1 MLFYTPAFLVFSLA
15 LLGCLALIHR
25 SQPRKL
31 LLLVASYVFYMWWNP
46 AFVLLIV
53 LSTAIDFTVG
63 RRMAAERDPLRR
75 KTLLLASV
83 VSNLGLLG
91 YFKYAGFLSDSLL
104 GVMRMLGFEPGWTSL
119 HVTLPV
125 GISFYTFQTMS
136 YTIDVYRERIPASR
150 SPLDFALFVAFFPQ
164 LVAGPIVRA
173 ADFMPQLER
182 PVRLHFDQATA
193 FLFLKGLVK
202 KVIFADNVAVFAD
215 AIFASPGDWP
225 SAIVWLA
232 TLCFAVQI
240 YCDFSGYSDM
250 AIAIARFLGFEI
262 PINFDHP
269 YLARNPSDFW
279 RRWHISLSSWLRDYL
294 YVSLGGNRAGRL
306 RTYRNLML
314 TMLLGGLWHGASWN
328 FVLWGFLHGALLVA
342 HRRFREL
349 WSGRAT
355 PPAERGLP
363 LWISIAAMQYC
374 VLLTWIPFRV
384 RDEGRMLDA
393 MRKFVWVDFDLSLSS
408 IGLGSLSLFSTA
420 LLLAVFAALHL
431 FSRRVGGLDRWAG
444 GLPVPA
450 AMALAAAAGA
460 ACFWLWPLTEA
471 PFIYFQ
477 F

>member
-1 MLFYTPAFLVFSLA
+1 
-15 LLGCLALIHR
+15 
-25 SQPRKL
+25 
-31 LLLVASYVFYMWWNP
+31 
-46 AFVLLIV
+46 
-53 LSTAIDFTVG
+53 
-63 RRMAAERDPLRR
+63 
-75 KTLLLASV
+75 
-83 VSNLGLLG
+83 
-91 YFKYAGFLSDSLL
+91 
-104 GVMRMLGFEPGWTSL
+104 
-119 HVTLPV
+119 
-125 GISFYTFQTMS
+125 
-136 YTIDVYRERIPASR
+136 
-150 SPLDFALFVAFFPQ
+150 
-164 LVAGPIVRA
+164 
-173 ADFMPQLER
+173 
-182 PVRLHFDQATA
+182 
-193 FLFLKGLVK
+193 
-202 KVIFADNVAVFAD
+202 
-215 AIFASPGDWP
+215 
-225 SAIVWLA
+225 
-232 TLCFAVQI
+232 
-240 YCDFSGYSDM
+240 M